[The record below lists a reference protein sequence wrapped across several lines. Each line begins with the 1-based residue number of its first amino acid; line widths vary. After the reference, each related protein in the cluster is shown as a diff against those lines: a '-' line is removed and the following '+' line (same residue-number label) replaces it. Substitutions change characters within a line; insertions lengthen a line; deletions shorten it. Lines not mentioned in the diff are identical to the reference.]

1 MLPSTI
7 IIITILIIFL
17 IIITSKYTKENDIK
31 TFNIKK
37 SEVNDPNEIV
47 KRLHEL
53 LIYKKEKVLWP
64 FTLLSSMISSLA
76 LLYIFDRLTIK
87 NYIICVF
94 FLFLTIELPRRWT
107 NTHSNVAQSSEA
119 SQLLGKYN
127 YIQDKI
133 IDR

>member
-7 IIITILIIFL
+7 IIIVIFIIFL
-17 IIITSKYTKENDIK
+17 ITITSKYTKENDIK

-37 SEVNDPNEIV
+37 SNINDPNEIV
-47 KRLHEL
+47 KRLHDL

-64 FTLLSSMISSLA
+64 FTLLSAMISSLA

-94 FLFLTIELPRRWT
+94 SF
-107 NTHSNVAQSSEA
+107 S
-119 SQLLGKYN
+119 
-127 YIQDKI
+127 
-133 IDR
+133 